1 MPEPDVL
8 VAGLDGGLPVALL
21 PVRLEARYFDD
32 GRELRVRIYPDQIH
46 VDAHERELTGAERD
60 AGEAYWRSRLAGGS
74 DAWPALCGAVRGA
87 PRAAWVAHAL
97 TPTNLG
103 QPGDPAFP
111 SVDERPTVWSR
122 PAVAKAL
129 PQQWVLV
136 GTRAGTELFRVWTKP
151 VTRDLPV
158 SPDPGDET
166 APREGELPL
175 QDAARWLAD
184 FDVAEQAGMA
194 VRITGADVRDGVDR
208 LVVLGVDWDL
218 APDDA
223 ARHGRRPARRAPA
236 HRWARGAGAWRA
248 DERHERRSAGSP
260 ARRHRADGGARSRAP
275 A

>member
-46 VDAHERELTGAERD
+46 VDAHERELTAAERD

-136 GTRAGTELFRVWTKP
+136 GTRAGTELFRVWTKSTFCSSSCWTSSKP
-151 VTRDLPV
+151 ELMLRDQAV
-158 SPDPGDET
+158 ST
-166 APREGELPL
+166 
-175 QDAARWLAD
+175 
-184 FDVAEQAGMA
+184 
-194 VRITGADVRDGVDR
+194 
-208 LVVLGVDWDL
+208 
-218 APDDA
+218 
-223 ARHGRRPARRAPA
+223 
-236 HRWARGAGAWRA
+236 
-248 DERHERRSAGSP
+248 S
-260 ARRHRADGGARSRAP
+260 RHRASVSIGKFP
-275 A
+275 N